1 MDDSRSNDEGKNLFI
16 LFHVKLKKRAF
27 LDDSDP
33 NPKRKKTDEVNETL
47 VRIPLNRG
55 YVGENFFE
63 FSIGF
68 FLDGNV

>member
-1 MDDSRSNDEGKNLFI
+1 MIHQLTILDQMMMVNEILILLFLIKN
-16 LFHVKLKKRAF
+16 HS

-55 YVGENFFE
+55 YDF
-63 FSIGF
+63 
-68 FLDGNV
+68 

>member
-1 MDDSRSNDEGKNLFI
+1 MMMVNEILILLFLIKN
-16 LFHVKLKKRAF
+16 HS

-55 YVGENFFE
+55 YDF
-63 FSIGF
+63 
-68 FLDGNV
+68 